1 MNSINIFRKA
11 LSTIYVVFCLWF
23 LGPICIE
30 LMGEPPEGDEIGL
43 LAMLVLL
50 ISGSLLS
57 VGLWLKPEKLNK
69 LTIITWLIGLHTAL
83 LGVIVFLFAYSSWIL
98 LVATLAVF
106 YVWLKRIFQRKS
118 DAVQNLTWLAIL
130 GLVISIFVFSQL
142 VP

>member
-1 MNSINIFRKA
+1 
-11 LSTIYVVFCLWF
+11 
-23 LGPICIE
+23 
-30 LMGEPPEGDEIGL
+30 MGEPPEGDEIGL

-118 DAVQNLTWLAIL
+118 NAVQNLTWLAIL
-130 GLVISIFVFSQL
+130 GLVVSIFVFSQL